1 MGNIVVQTIGCNVG
15 TLYFSDTKVYSAATK
30 GRLSY
35 TGYKPPSH
43 LVSSDDAPVVVG
55 QDFQSL
61 SEDAWFPL

>member
-1 MGNIVVQTIGCNVG
+1 MGNIVVQTIGYNVG
-15 TLYFSDTKVYSAATK
+15 TLFQSHQLYSAATK